1 MADDLID
8 DLGRSLGAAEERSPR
23 PAAAL
28 SSVFPPL
35 GAAAAESSASPA
47 LDMVLDIPVQLT
59 VELGRSRMP
68 IRRLLQLAQGS
79 VVELDR
85 LAGEPLDLLVNGR
98 LIGRGEVVAVNDK
111 FGIRLTEVFGQ
122 DECVGRAKR

>member
-8 DLGRSLGAAEERSPR
+8 DLGRSLGAAEERSSR

-122 DECVGRAKR
+122 DECLGRANR